1 MKLYVPPNLL
11 NNFLP
16 KHPAY
21 SSWVDH
27 IAFGYDIIAALEP
40 DIFVDLDYNTGLP
53 FFTFC
58 QSISENR
65 LDTTAYA
72 INPHQDSNISP
83 EENQAEFRKIQ
94 KYLRENYRG
103 FTYQIEMSVKEA
115 LVNFSQD
122 SIGLLNIN
130 LTNQNTFIEHCEEWL
145 SKVKPGGLILVHG
158 ISNPENQAFWKQ
170 QSQQIQH
177 FVFRHGDGLGILQK
191 ADPQK
196 NCDKPLLQLLFG
208 SELDAQQK
216 FQELYIE
223 LSTFIQ
229 LKHWDRKIRLRTP
242 A

>member
-1 MKLYVPPNLL
+1 M
-11 NNFLP
+11 P

-21 SSWVDH
+21 SNWVDH

-65 LDTTAYA
+65 LNTTAYA
-72 INPHQDSNISP
+72 INPHQNSNISP
-83 EENQAEFRKIQ
+83 EENQAEFREIQ

-103 FTYQIEMSVKEA
+103 FTYQIEMSVKES

-122 SIGLLNIN
+122 SIDLLNIN
-130 LTNQNTFIEHCEEWL
+130 FTNQNTFIEHYEEWL

-158 ISNPENQAFWKQ
+158 INNPENQTFWKQ
-170 QSQQIQH
+170 QSKQLQQFDFKQ
-177 FVFRHGDGLGILQK
+177 GAGLGILQK
-191 ADPQK
+191 AASHK
-196 NCDKPLLQLLFG
+196 NSDNPLLQLLFG
-208 SELDAQQK
+208 SELEAQQK
-216 FQELYIE
+216 LQEFYVE

-229 LKHWDRKIRLRTP
+229 LKHWDRKVRFRTP